1 MAFSGEYRHGIDEK
15 GRLIMPAKF
24 RGSLGNSYMLSKG
37 LEACLFAY
45 PMDAWAKLEEKLN
58 TLSVFNRRSRDFKR
72 RFFSGSDE
80 CEIDKHGRTLINQE
94 FRAHAHLTKD
104 VYIVGT
110 GDHLE
115 ICDKETWENYR
126 GGLDEGFEALA
137 EEVFQLFPICTN
149 RYCRARHW
157 TR

>member
-15 GRLIMPAKF
+15 GRLIMPARF
-24 RGSLGNSYMLSKG
+24 RGSLGSSFMLSKG

-58 TLSVFNRRSRDFKR
+58 ALSVFNRSNRDLKR

-80 CEIDKHGRTLINQE
+80 CEIDKQGRSLINQE
-94 FRAHAHLTKD
+94 FRSHANLTKE
-104 VYIVGT
+104 VYVVGA

-115 ICDKETWENYR
+115 IWDKDAWENYR
-126 GGLDEGFEALA
+126 SGLDDGFEALA
-137 EEVFQLFPICTN
+137 EEVFQ
-149 RYCRARHW
+149 
-157 TR
+157 